1 MERKKGTYT
10 QNIVHNSKEKQISK
24 DKISKIVYS
33 SCKTCNCKNKQQLDA
48 LNNFPSTYK
57 LCNNI
62 DKFLLLLRK
71 GTYPYEY
78 MDNWDKFNNTMFP
91 SINDCYSK
99 LRLQQLLQ

>member
-1 MERKKGTYT
+1 M
-10 QNIVHNSKEKQISK
+10 
-24 DKISKIVYS
+24 
-33 SCKTCNCKNKQQLDA
+33 
-48 LNNFPSTYK
+48 
-57 LCNNI
+57 
-62 DKFLLLLRK
+62 LLLRK